1 MAPHLLG
8 EGRIVNRQVRG
19 DGVAHLGGL
28 VLAELCPCLEAFDA
42 QPQSGRPSGRPSR
55 RCLVLVQAPASRSVL
70 LEVVGQPGQD
80 REVLLLVEDPVCRT
94 GAR

>member
-1 MAPHLLG
+1 VL
-8 EGRIVNRQVRG
+8 G
-19 DGVAHLGGL
+19 DGVSHLGGL
-28 VLAELCPCLEAFDA
+28 VLAEFCPGVEAVDA
-42 QPQSGRPSGRPSR
+42 QAQSGSASGRPSR